1 MKQTNIRVGD
11 FINILDIEKPC
22 LVVEIQTEG
31 VIAET
36 DFGREFIPCSKI
48 MGVECD
54 G

>member
-1 MKQTNIRVGD
+1 MKQTNIRTDD
-11 FINILDIEKPC
+11 FINILDIEKPY

-48 MGVECD
+48 IGVECD

>member
-1 MKQTNIRVGD
+1 MDQTNIKVGD
-11 FINILDIEKPC
+11 FIGIIDIEKPC
-22 LVVEIQTEG
+22 KVVEIQTEG

-48 MGVECD
+48 MGVDCN